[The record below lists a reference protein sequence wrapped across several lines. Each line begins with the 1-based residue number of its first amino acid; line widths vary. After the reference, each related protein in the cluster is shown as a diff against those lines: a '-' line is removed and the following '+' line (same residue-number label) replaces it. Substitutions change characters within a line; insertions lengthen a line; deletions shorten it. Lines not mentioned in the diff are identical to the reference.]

1 MISLKK
7 EKNKGAIWNASFV
20 FLVVCSTSI
29 AVAFYMVNPLL
40 SQHIVSLGF
49 DLSSAGIVVGLFSGA
64 ALFSRPISGM
74 FADRYNK
81 KYILAGTFFVTGICT
96 LGFCFASQLIPLA
109 LVRVLQGFSFGMS
122 STVNISLAVE
132 FIPEERMGEG
142 LGYLSISNIIA
153 AAVGPNCGIFLQRQ
167 IGIKSLFVIVSVI
180 LSVGA
185 CLLLALPYR
194 FVRPEKEKLVF
205 RFRNFI
211 SLKAFPYAL
220 LTAVF
225 SFSSGMVSSFLVL
238 VGAERRIDNISLYF
252 TINAIMLFLVRFVV
266 GKAAD
271 RLPLQWI
278 VIPALLLVAVE
289 SLLLGHAPVLWL
301 VLLASALKATGQGVA
316 QPALQSA
323 CIRKLGSAQSGL
335 AISTYYI
342 GADIGQ
348 GIGPV
353 VSGFISERFGYSV
366 MFSFAALLSCTAGAL
381 YLILHCVA
389 RKRTKLRCQG
399 EN

>member
-1 MISLKK
+1 MSGSEKK
-7 EKNKGAIWNASFV
+7 KVKGTIWNAPFV
-20 FLVVCSTSI
+20 FLVVCSTSNAI
-29 AVAFYMVNPLL
+29 AFYMVNPLL

-49 DLSSAGIVVGLFSGA
+49 DLGSAGVVVGLFSGA

-74 FADRYNK
+74 LADRYNK
-81 KYILAGTFFVTGICT
+81 KYILAGTFLITGICT
-96 LGFCFASQLIPLA
+96 LGFCFASQLILLA
-109 LVRVLQGFSFGMS
+109 LVRILQGFSFGMS

-153 AAVGPNCGIFLQRQ
+153 AAIGPNCGLFFQRK
-167 IGIKSLFVIVSVI
+167 IGIISLFVMVSVI

-194 FVRPEKEKLVF
+194 FVRPPKEKFVF
-205 RFRNFI
+205 RFRDFI
-211 SLKAFPYAL
+211 SFKAFPYAL

-225 SFSSGMVSSFLVL
+225 SFSSGTVSSFLVL
-238 VGAERRIDNISLYF
+238 VGAERRIENISLYF
-252 TINAIMLFLVRFVV
+252 TVNAIMLFLVRFVI
-266 GKAAD
+266 GKASD
-271 RLPLQWI
+271 RVPLQWI
-278 VIPALLLVAVE
+278 VCPALLLVGAE
-289 SLLLGHAPVLWL
+289 ALLLGRAPVLWM
-301 VLLASALKATGQGVA
+301 VLLASVLKAAGQGVA

-353 VSGFISERFGYSV
+353 VSGFISECFGYGA
-366 MFSFAALLSCTAGAL
+366 MFSFAALLSCAAAVL
-381 YLILHCVA
+381 YWMLHCAA
-389 RKRTKLRCQG
+389 RKRTEVSQT
-399 EN
+399 E